1 MTTPISLDVDALDV
15 LSYAMAH
22 NGLAVVGQVRIASH
36 GVDLLGARLRVRV
49 LDVQGDLARPCVV
62 VVDLAGGRETI
73 VRDVPLVLDP
83 SAMAQVEEDRPA
95 EIVVD
100 LLPPVDGDEPDETA
114 VVAEPLARIAV
125 PVRLLAAQHWL
136 RSEHPVTT
144 EVLASFV
151 MPNHPAI
158 SQLLGEAG
166 EILRTETGSASL
178 EGYQSGPDRVDE
190 LARAIFTAAHAR
202 GIRYAE
208 APSSWSAQGQKVR
221 TPGEVL
227 DGRIGTCLDTVVV
240 LAAALEQAGVR
251 PLVWIVAGH
260 AFLGYWRQPTS
271 LGVVYDI
278 DTSRVVNLIDVGVI
292 GLMETTLVTATELP
306 DRESVARQ
314 PYARFLTGDLR
325 DVYGVLDVHEAR
337 RNRILPL
344 PARVRTDDGTVVVVE
359 YRPPTYTPPGA
370 APSGDGSR
378 EGSGGEGPSRAKAP
392 PRVQQWKNSLLDLSL
407 GNKLIKF
414 SERNAI
420 HLAVPPRELAR
431 FEDTI
436 NAGASISLLPADSV
450 DAVHT
455 QRGISV
461 GADLDEELRTSLLHE
476 RRAVYSDVPDAAYQG
491 RLRGLAHRARTIV
504 EDTGANNLYLAL
516 GSLIWSIGTEQLRS
530 PLVLVPVTLRTRSK
544 AGAYTF
550 TLDESGSSTPN
561 FCLLEKLRQLFDL
574 EIPGLAEPTD
584 DHAGV
589 DLEAALAATRVALVQ
604 AGLNFRVEATADLA
618 ILQFAKFRLWKDL
631 DENWEQFDHNPL
643 VHHLI
648 HTPTDAFSDPAPP
661 PAEVDLDELASGC
674 PVPADS
680 SQLAAIA
687 EAVAGRTFVLEGPPG
702 TGKSQTITNLL
713 TRSVAAG
720 KRVLFVAEKRAAL
733 DVVRR
738 RLEDVGMGPFSID
751 LHDRASRPNAVRA
764 QISRALEL
772 AIDTDSQGFAAAT
785 ETLRSTRRRLA
796 RYAAELHE
804 PNGAGL
810 SLYSAHTQR
819 LTLRDEPHA
828 LPVPTGLV
836 ADTDPAVLAG
846 VRRALEV
853 LPDVAD
859 PAQPRPDHPWGFVG
873 LLDPHAVPADALLGA
888 VQRVDAAVDA
898 ATQALA
904 GPFAGAVFAARS
916 VPEMHAVVT
925 IATSTAV
932 LADLDAVRSAAGQ
945 RTRTDLS
952 TALATFVR
960 DHGDAVARVAL
971 PNVLDL
977 PMPDIHAAA
986 QSAAA
991 SGFFGRKRRLK
1002 AVLETLRPGL
1012 RPDADVSH
1020 KQLVEITTVLAG
1032 AADAATQVRELA
1044 GRTPG
1049 VHLPPVWNPLVP
1061 EHRERLDG
1069 QLAWSRWA
1077 AGALTPDPIS
1087 SSTRLQ
1093 DPGPE
1098 ESPATAVAALRNYL
1112 DARATGRVGEVDP
1125 TAAGVSGELLAAFT
1139 ELDALVGA
1147 AAPDAPEDPFALWAA
1162 RDGLLRTWTRTTTG
1176 RDLDD
1181 PQLLPARRWAAFLG
1195 GLEPL
1200 RSAGLAR
1207 ARDQLR
1213 EGVVHADDAVRALD
1227 LGVAAAS
1234 VRERASSTG
1243 LAGFDPLG
1251 HGRTIS
1257 RFTTSAR
1264 EVRDHLTTIV
1274 PREVLASRR
1283 FDPEAGGRVGALR
1296 RELGRQRG
1304 GLAVR
1309 ALLRTYGDL
1318 ITQVMPCVLVSPDSL
1333 ARFFPARAGQFDLV
1347 VFDEASQI
1355 RVADA
1360 VGAMG
1365 RATGVIVVGDSKQM
1379 PPTSFGEP
1387 LFEGGDDEFAAEA
1400 EGVIDDEESILT
1412 ECIQSRVPQ
1421 RWLSWHYRSKDE
1433 SLIAFSNTHYYENR
1447 LSSFPAPN
1455 NGAASRDIDGVGVS
1469 LVRVDGQFQR
1479 TGKGRLL
1486 RTNPVE
1492 ADAIVEEI
1500 ARRFDAHPYGT
1511 PSIGVVTFNVQQRDH
1526 IESLLRDTGDDRLR
1540 AALDDSGEGLF
1551 VKNLENVQGDER
1563 DVILFS
1569 TAFGVNDRGILPLN
1583 FGPLNRAGGERR
1595 LNVAVTRARRQVV
1608 VFSSFDP
1615 DQLRSEQTSSV
1626 GIKHLRNYLD
1636 MAAHGPEVLAT
1647 IASAPRRTVIADRH
1661 REQVA
1666 ASLRDLGLVAHTDV
1680 GLSDFKVDLS
1690 LALPERPDHP
1700 VVAVLLDGPGWAGRG
1715 TVGDRDGLPVEV
1727 LSAMM
1732 RWPAVERLWLPAWLK
1747 DPDGEARRLLEATH
1761 AAERV
1766 ASEREAA
1773 ERDAAERDAAE
1784 RDAVEREAERTAL
1797 VADVPAQPT
1806 LTGLAMSADVPD
1818 PVAIPAG
1825 LAVPFQPWDPQ
1836 PLGVRSVLDALPA
1849 TRAAHQVQQAIESIV
1864 AQEGPVHTARLTRLV
1879 ANSFGLTKVAETR
1892 AQAILG
1898 QVPTDLRVQDRFVW
1912 PRELDPDGW
1921 RGYRTQTSSSVRPL
1935 DQVPSQEI
1943 ANAMADLARASAGS
1957 TNEELLRATNAV
1969 FGGSRLTDGIRTRL
1983 EHVLGSAIALG
1994 TLTERGQYLVAG
2006 AD

>member
-1 MTTPISLDVDALDV
+1 MTTPISLEVDALDV

-36 GVDLLGARLRVRV
+36 DVDLLGARMRVRV

-62 VVDLAGGRETI
+62 AVDLARGQETV

-100 LLPPVDGDEPDETA
+100 VLPPVDGTNRDETD
-114 VVAEPLARIAV
+114 VVSEPLARIAL

-178 EGYQSGPDRVDE
+178 EGYQSGPERVDE

-208 APSSWSAQGQKVR
+208 APSSWSAHGQKVR

-240 LAAALEQAGVR
+240 LAAALEQAGIR

-271 LGVVYDI
+271 LGVVYDV

-292 GLMETTLVTATELP
+292 GLIETTLVTAAELP
-306 DRESVARQ
+306 DRATVARQ
-314 PYARFLTGDLR
+314 PYSRFLTGDLR

-344 PARVRTDDGTVVVVE
+344 PARVRTDDGNVTVVE
-359 YRPPTYTPPGA
+359 YRPPTYTPPGG
-370 APSGDGSR
+370 APSASGSR
-378 EGSGGEGPSRAKAP
+378 ESPDGEEPSRAKAP

-420 HLAVPPRELAR
+420 HLAVPPGELAR
-431 FEDTI
+431 LEDTI
-436 NAGASISLLPADSV
+436 NAGTSISLLPADSV

-461 GADLDEELRTSLLHE
+461 GAELDEEMRTSLLHE
-476 RRAVYSDVPDAAYQG
+476 RRAVYSDVPGAAYQG
-491 RLRGLAHRARTIV
+491 RMRGLAHRARTIV

-516 GSLIWSIGTEQLRS
+516 GSLIWSVGTEQLRS

-544 AGAYTF
+544 AGAYTL

-561 FCLLEKLRQLFDL
+561 FCLLEKLKQLFDL
-574 EIPGLAEPTD
+574 EIPGLTEPTD

-589 DLEAALAATRVALVQ
+589 DLDATLAATRMALVK

-648 HTPTDAFSDPAPP
+648 HTPTDAFADPAPP

-772 AIDTDSQGFAAAT
+772 AIDTDTQGFAAAT

-819 LTLRDEPHA
+819 LTLRDEPRA
-828 LPVPTGLV
+828 LPVPTRLV
-836 ADTDPAVLAG
+836 AAADPAVLAG

-859 PAQPRPDHPWGFVG
+859 PAQPRPHHPWGFVG
-873 LLDPHAVPADALLGA
+873 LVDPHAVPAAALLGA
-888 VQRVDAAVDA
+888 VRRVDVAVDA
-898 ATQALA
+898 AGQALVPSD
-904 GPFAGAVFAARS
+904 GFAGAVSAARS
-916 VPEMHAVVT
+916 VRELHAVVT
-925 IATSTAV
+925 IATSPAV
-932 LADLDAVRSAAGQ
+932 LADLDAVRSAAGE
-945 RTRTDLS
+945 RARTDLR
-952 TALATFVR
+952 TALVTFVR

-977 PMPDIHAAA
+977 PVSDIHAAA

-991 SGFFGRKRRLK
+991 SGFFGRRRRLR

-1012 RPDADVSH
+1012 RTDVDVSH
-1020 KQLVEITTVLAG
+1020 KEVVEVTTMLAG
-1032 AADAATQVRELA
+1032 AAHAAGQVRDLA
-1044 GRTPG
+1044 VRAPG
-1049 VHLPPVWNPLVP
+1049 VHLSPDWNPLLP
-1061 EHRERLDG
+1061 EHREHLDS
-1069 QLAWSRWA
+1069 QLAWSQWA
-1077 AGALTPDPIS
+1077 ARALTPDPVAS
-1087 SSTRLQ
+1087 SRPAQ
-1093 DPGPE
+1093 DPGPD
-1098 ESPATAVAALRNYL
+1098 ESPATAVTALRGYL

-1125 TAAGVSGELLAAFT
+1125 AATGVVAELLAAFT
-1139 ELDALVGA
+1139 ELDSLVGA
-1147 AAPDAPEDPFALWAA
+1147 AAPGAPEDPFAPWAG
-1162 RDGLLRTWTRTTTG
+1162 RHGLLRTWTRTTTG
-1176 RDLDD
+1176 RDLTD

-1227 LGVAAAS
+1227 LGVAESS
-1234 VRERASSTG
+1234 VSERSGATG

-1309 ALLRTYGDL
+1309 ALLRAYGDL

-1333 ARFFPARAGQFDLV
+1333 ARFFPARADQFDLV

-1365 RATGVIVVGDSKQM
+1365 RANGVIVVGDSKQM

-1387 LFEGGDDEFAAEA
+1387 LFEGGDDEFAVEA
-1400 EGVIDDEESILT
+1400 EDVIDDEESILT

-1455 NGAASRDIDGVGVS
+1455 NGAASPDIDGVGVS
-1469 LVRVDGQFQR
+1469 LVRVDGQFHR

-1492 ADAIVEEI
+1492 ADAIVAEI
-1500 ARRFDAHPYGT
+1500 IRRFDAHPYGT
-1511 PSIGVVTFNVQQRDH
+1511 PSIGVVTFNVQQRNH
-1526 IESLLRDTGDDRLR
+1526 IESLLRDAGDDRLR
-1540 AALDDSGEGLF
+1540 AALDDNSEGLF

-1569 TAFGVNDRGILPLN
+1569 TAFGVNDRGVLPLN

-1636 MAAHGPEVLAT
+1636 MAAHGPQVLGT
-1647 IASAPRRTVIADRH
+1647 IASAPRRTIIADRH

-1761 AAERV
+1761 AAER
-1766 ASEREAA
+1766 AAADRE
-1773 ERDAAERDAAE
+1773 
-1784 RDAVEREAERTAL
+1784 EAERETEHLARTAAAEQAATAL
-1797 VADVPAQPT
+1797 AADEPEQPI
-1806 LTGLAMSADVPD
+1806 LTGLSTADERSE
-1818 PVAIPAG
+1818 PVTASVG

-1849 TRAAHQVQQAIESIV
+1849 ARAAHKVQQAIESIV

-1898 QVPTDLRVQDRFVW
+1898 QVPTDLPVQDQFVW
-1912 PRELDPDGW
+1912 PRGLDPDDW

-1935 DQVPSQEI
+1935 DHVSSREI
-1943 ANAMADLARASAGS
+1943 ANAMADLARASAGITS
-1957 TNEELLRATNAV
+1957 EELLRATTSV

-1983 EHVLGSAIALG
+1983 ERALG
-1994 TLTERGQYLVAG
+1994 AALTLGLLTERGQYLA
-2006 AD
+2006 AHTD